1 MIARIAFL
9 VDTNVLVY
17 SYDSRDL
24 FKWQRAVDV
33 LARLEQEARGAI
45 STQIA
50 GEFFNTVTRRIP
62 RPLSAA
68 EGERALTTLVRTWQV
83 FDLTFDV
90 VLEAVRGVQRYQFSY
105 WDALIWATAKLN
117 GVPTVLSEDF
127 NDGALL
133 ENVRF
138 RNPFAA
144 GFAITSL

>member
-1 MIARIAFL
+1 MIVRIAFL

-17 SYDSRDL
+17 AYDSTDRG
-24 FKWQRAVDV
+24 KWLRAIDV
-33 LARLEQEARGAI
+33 VTQLELEARGAI

-62 RPLSAA
+62 HPLTAA
-68 EGERALTTLVRTWQV
+68 DGERELTAFLRSWHV
-83 FDLTFDV
+83 FDLTTEV
-90 VLEAVRGVQRYQFSY
+90 VLEAVRGVQRYQLSY

-144 GFAITSL
+144 GFDITSL